1 MFIEVETG
9 NNVNRNFSMKYRE
22 VESPREVF
30 CIKYS
35 VGDEEKPVQVSGW
48 DAAGNHPCPAF
59 ACRVE
64 ESGDGVAL
72 LVYGGSGGIR
82 LKELED
88 ESAWDCQAPNQW
100 GETHLVYPKDA
111 FVVFKDEL

>member
-1 MFIEVETG
+1 MFIEVENG
-9 NNVNRNFSMKYRE
+9 NNVDKNFSMMYRE
-22 VESPREVF
+22 VETPREVY
-30 CIKYS
+30 CIKYP
-35 VGDEEKPVQVSGW
+35 VAGEEKPVQVSGW
-48 DAAGNHPCPAF
+48 DAASNRPCPAF

-72 LVYGGSGGIR
+72 LIYGGSGGIR

-88 ESAWDCQAPNQW
+88 ESEWSCQTPNQW

-111 FVVFKDEL
+111 FVVFQDEL